1 MTITQN
7 SKLKTQNLD
16 DDPSVVAPTEAADLL
31 SVKRYWDCPEPLA
44 LECGATLN
52 SVQVAYEMWGTL
64 NAAGD
69 NAIYICHALTGD
81 AHAAGRYQPSDKKGG
96 WWNPMIGPGRAFD
109 TDRYFVVCANIL
121 GGCQGTTG
129 PASFDPA
136 TGKPYGSRFP
146 TVTVRDMVR
155 LEYRLLRALGINR
168 LACVTGGSLG
178 GMQTLEWLVCY
189 PDFVATAIPI
199 AASLAHSSQGIAFNL
214 IGRQAIM
221 LDPNWQ
227 GGDYYASPTHPDAGL
242 ALARMVGMISYQ
254 SDASMQRKF
263 GRDRI
268 DESEATYYDPT
279 SRFQV
284 ENYLHYQGESLVQ
297 RFDAN
302 SYLILSRAMDLHD
315 IGYQRSGIVA
325 AISRIPPATR
335 TLVIGISSDL
345 LFPPRL
351 QRETVAALHVAGRH
365 ARYYELESP
374 WGHDA
379 FLIEYERLT
388 PVINEFLAAPAL

>member
-1 MTITQN
+1 MTIIQN
-7 SKLKTQNLD
+7 PKSKIRDLD

-31 SVKRYWDCPEPLA
+31 SVKRYWDCPEPLG
-44 LECGATLN
+44 LECGATPYG
-52 SVQVAYEMWGTL
+52 VRVAYETWGTL
-64 NAAGD
+64 NAGGD
-69 NAIYICHALTGD
+69 NAIYICHALTGG

-129 PASFDPA
+129 PAAFDPA

-146 TVTVRDMVR
+146 TITVRDMVR
-155 LEYRLLRALGINR
+155 LEYRLLRALGVTH

-178 GMQTLEWLVCY
+178 GMQALEWLVCY

-199 AASLAHSSQGIAFNL
+199 AASLAHSPQGIAFNL
-214 IGRQAIM
+214 LGRQAIM
-221 LDPNWQ
+221 LDPNWL
-227 GGDYYASPTHPDAGL
+227 GGDYYAAPALPDAGL

-263 GRDRI
+263 GRDRV
-268 DESEATYYDPT
+268 DESEAAYYDPAA
-279 SRFQV
+279 RFQV
-284 ENYLHYQGESLVQ
+284 ENYLHYQGESLIQ

-315 IGYQRSGIVA
+315 IGYQRGGIAA
-325 AISRIPPATR
+325 AIDRIAPATR
-335 TLVIGISSDL
+335 TLVVGISSDL
-345 LFPPRL
+345 LFPTRL
-351 QRETVAALHVAGRH
+351 QHETVAALHAAGRQ
-365 ARYYELESP
+365 ANYYELESP

-388 PVINEFLAAPAL
+388 PVISSFLSEEQE